1 MGGLRKAI
9 SLVVVAHVTLGIV
22 SDDADKSVVAADDA
36 GANNPAD
43 LEHRLEKIRK
53 AGERVADEK
62 HKANPPKRPAD
73 NAKIVAAVMKNGIHL
88 RGHDFAGPKW
98 PQQYAMAVA
107 SMPAYPYPHHH
118 HRPLQCR
125 HLPRPP

>member
-1 MGGLRKAI
+1 MGIRTAM
-9 SLVVVAHVTLGIV
+9 SLVIVAHVTLGIV
-22 SDDADKSVVAADDA
+22 SDDDDKSVVAADDA

-53 AGERVADEK
+53 AGERVAEEK

-98 PQQYAMAVA
+98 PPQCAMVVA
-107 SMPAYPYPHHH
+107 PMPAYS
-118 HRPLQCR
+118 CFS
-125 HLPRPP
+125 